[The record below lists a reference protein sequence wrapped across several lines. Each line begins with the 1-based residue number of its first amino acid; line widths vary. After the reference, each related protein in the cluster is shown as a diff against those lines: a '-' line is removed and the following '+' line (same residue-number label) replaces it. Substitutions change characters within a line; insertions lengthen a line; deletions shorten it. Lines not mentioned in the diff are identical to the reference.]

1 MADLDKKDLK
11 DSLKAQR
18 DAKSDEMYAEKQAQK
33 KIIRAI
39 KRQKAAGGLGIT
51 SLMDV
56 MTIMLT
62 FLMKNY
68 TSKADVIQMS
78 DELMLPKST
87 GVLQLE
93 PSVRIFITKNG
104 IKVEDD
110 AKKRTVKITN
120 YAIDPSDM
128 LNGEAATH
136 VVAVLKEAL
145 EEKAEYLKNLERES
159 DGRRPFKKTLTII
172 SDRAVPFRIINDV
185 VFTAA
190 ISEFTKVKFAV
201 ILMKA
206 KSS

>member
-1 MADLDKKDLK
+1 MTDLDKKDLK

-33 KIIRAI
+33 KVVRAI
-39 KRQKAAGGLGIT
+39 KRQKAVSGLGIT

-93 PSVRIFITKNG
+93 PSVRIFVTKNG

-128 LNGEAATH
+128 MNGEAATH
-136 VVAVLKEAL
+136 VVSVLKEAL

-172 SDRAVPFRIINDV
+172 SDRAIPFRIINDV

>member
-1 MADLDKKDLK
+1 MTDLDKKDLK

-33 KIIRAI
+33 KVIRAI
-39 KRQKAAGGLGIT
+39 KRQKAVSGIGIT
-51 SLMDV
+51 SLMDI

-110 AKKRTVKITN
+110 AKKRNVKITN

-128 LNGEAATH
+128 MNGESATH
-136 VVAVLKEAL
+136 VVSVLKEAL

-172 SDRAVPFRIINDV
+172 SDRAIPFRIINDI

>member
-1 MADLDKKDLK
+1 MTDLDKKDLK

-18 DAKSDEMYAEKQAQK
+18 DAKSEEMYAEMQAQK
-33 KIIRAI
+33 KTIRAI
-39 KRQKAAGGLGIT
+39 KRQKIAGGLAIT
-51 SLMDV
+51 SLMDI

-62 FLMKNY
+62 FLMKNFA
-68 TSKADVIQMS
+68 SKADVIQMS

-93 PSVRIFITKNG
+93 QTVRIFVTKNG

-136 VVAVLKEAL
+136 VVSVLKEAL

-159 DGRRPFKKTLTII
+159 DGRRPFKGTLTII
-172 SDRAVPFRIINDV
+172 SDRGVPFRIINDV

-190 ISEFTKVKFAV
+190 ISEFKKVKFA
-201 ILMKA
+201 IIQK
-206 KSS
+206 KGS

>member
-1 MADLDKKDLK
+1 MTDLDKKDLK
-11 DSLKAQR
+11 DSLKAQK
-18 DAKSDEMYAEKQAQK
+18 DAKSEEMYAEMQAQK

-39 KRQKAAGGLGIT
+39 KRQKVAGGLAIT
-51 SLMDV
+51 SLMDI

-62 FLMKNY
+62 FLMKNFA
-68 TSKADVIQMS
+68 SKADVIQMS

-93 PSVRIFITKNG
+93 QTVRIFVTKNG

-136 VVAVLKEAL
+136 VVSVLKEAL

-159 DGRRPFKKTLTII
+159 DGRRPFKGTLTII
-172 SDRAVPFRIINDV
+172 SDRGIPFRIINDV

-190 ISEFTKVKFAV
+190 ISEFKKVKFA
-201 ILMKA
+201 IIQK
-206 KSS
+206 KGS